1 MNTVIKIG
9 LCLMIAGFLAGFAGC
24 SKKADADKPM
34 ADVQAEAAKMNV
46 EQLKAKAIEYKDAIV
61 AKKAEIEKVAAKF
74 KEIPIAEKMGAE
86 AKALQTDI
94 ENLNKV
100 VAALTERFQV
110 YYNKFKE
117 MGGDI
122 SGLEI

>member
-9 LCLMIAGFLAGFAGC
+9 LCLMIAGCLAGFAGC
-24 SKKADADKPM
+24 SKKADADKPI

-61 AKKAEIEKVAAKF
+61 AKKAEIEKVAAKL
-74 KEIPIAEKMGAE
+74 KEIPITEQMGTE
-86 AKALQTDI
+86 AKAMQTDI
-94 ENLNKV
+94 ANLNTAA
-100 VAALTERFQV
+100 AALTERFQV
-110 YYNKFKE
+110 YYNKLKE